1 MLTPK
6 NKLLIGIA
14 GSVVAIVGISVG
26 TFFVLHGLRGA
37 TEPDVVVSEKPA
49 LTTASDSAAVLAAY
63 KKDAAVLKQIES
75 YKERTVRQTNA
86 TITYTPENATYA
98 ISKGVMELVQYDR
111 TDKEA
116 AKNVESLLEE
126 TSKVLVGQK
135 LLKTTTDTTIA
146 GITTTTYDS
155 LNTLCV
161 TTAIDKFGST
171 PASFGLA
178 CAPKSLFTETAT
190 AVNKLFE
197 LPSVPK
203 SKTVASLTPSEII
216 TEGNKSLQTIQTVYS
231 DKTGTVLIFA
241 AIDGSW
247 SYVGQRALPNVD
259 DKESYK
265 ISSELKAAINQSKW
279 NGFLTK
285 YITAAS

>member
-6 NKLLIGIA
+6 NKLIIGIA
-14 GSVVAIVGISVG
+14 GSAVAIVGISIG
-26 TFFVLHGLRGA
+26 TFFVLNGLRGT

-49 LTTASDSAAVLAAY
+49 LTTASDSAAILAAY
-63 KKDAAVLKQIES
+63 KKDAAVIKQIEN

-116 AKNVESLLEE
+116 AKNVESLVEE

-135 LLKTTTDTTIA
+135 LLKTTTDTAVA

-161 TTAIDKFGST
+161 TTAIDKLGST

-178 CAPKSLFTETAT
+178 CAPKSLFTDTAT
-190 AVNKLFE
+190 AVNKLLE

-241 AIDGSW
+241 AVDGSW
-247 SYVGQRALPNVD
+247 SYIGQRALPDVD